1 MILTVGWCQTKNNT
15 DFLEI
20 DHSLLEM
27 PLRGLEL
34 EKVPIAFF
42 EFKTLQ
48 SSYFWYSNKKCH
60 TAIKYIQ
67 STARKG

>member
-1 MILTVGWCQTKNNT
+1 MILTVGWCQTKNYT

-42 EFKTLQ
+42 NSKRCSHPNFG
-48 SSYFWYSNKKCH
+48 
-60 TAIKYIQ
+60 TATRSVILP
-67 STARKG
+67 

>member
-20 DHSLLEM
+20 DQSLLEM

-34 EKVPIAFF
+34 EKVPITFF

-48 SSYFWYSNKKCH
+48 SS
-60 TAIKYIQ
+60 
-67 STARKG
+67 